1 MSGSEDEMVASSVAS
16 GASNSADE
24 DYDLLDESTK
34 RLLDESRSLVEQ
46 SRRSPAAKKKK
57 GEKKRRRKRSVLSK
71 RSSKQIKER
80 SQVRLG
86 VSSPMPI
93 SVSTAPTSQR
103 KRREKAR
110 AVEKKEE
117 SKNL

>member
-1 MSGSEDEMVASSVAS
+1 MSGSEDEMAASSVAS

-57 GEKKRRRKRSVLSK
+57 GKEAKK
-71 RSSKQIKER
+71 
-80 SQVRLG
+80 
-86 VSSPMPI
+86 
-93 SVSTAPTSQR
+93 
-103 KRREKAR
+103 KAFGF
-110 AVEKKEE
+110 E
-117 SKNL
+117 